1 MLIQDS
7 DLLGNN
13 IALQSRM
20 VARNHVLVG
29 CGHAGSEAHY
39 HRSLNQMFI
48 ADRTFLLGYIRRL
61 ESEQVMMYT
70 GGLLPEDL
78 DFTPEATE
86 VKLYRSG
93 VTQGLPCLE
102 RKVAE
107 QGITLEEA
115 AQKVERHHQVLQEM
129 LRRLKF
135 DAEAT
140 VQTVE
145 SLNADEHRKLD
156 AIYLRLKRFEDRT
169 QVQS

>member
-13 IALQSRM
+13 VMLQSRM
-20 VARNHVLVG
+20 VPKNHVLVA
-29 CGHAGSEAHY
+29 CGNSDSEAQY
-39 HRSLNQMFI
+39 TRALTQVFI
-48 ADRTFLLGYIRRL
+48 DDRTFLLGYIRRL
-61 ESEQVMMYT
+61 EGEQVMRLT
-70 GGLLPEDL
+70 DGVLPEDL
-78 DFTPEATE
+78 GFSPEATE

-107 QGITLEEA
+107 QSITLEA
-115 AQKVERHHQVLQEM
+115 AVEQQERHQQVLQEM

-145 SLNADEHRKLD
+145 GLTVEQHHQLD
-156 AIYLRLKRFEDRT
+156 AVYLRLKRFEDRT
-169 QVQS
+169 QVKP